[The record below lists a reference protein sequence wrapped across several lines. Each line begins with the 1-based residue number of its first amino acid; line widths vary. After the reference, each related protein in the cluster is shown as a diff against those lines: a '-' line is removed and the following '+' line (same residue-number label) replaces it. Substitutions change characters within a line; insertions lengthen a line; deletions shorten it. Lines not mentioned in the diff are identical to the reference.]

1 MIACWCL
8 ARLLP
13 VVAHCGERNVLLPLL
28 QTRGAASKAPG
39 SLPDLP
45 FSVNNSS
52 RSNVHGDGGGSGG
65 PLVQPASHPS
75 QSRPV
80 THKKL
85 QQILRTDLAAEEATA
100 ALYRGQQAVL
110 GHRPDLAAFQQREE
124 QHAQGLRQLAPGHRA
139 RPSLLAPAL
148 RAGFW
153 ALGAAAAVAP
163 RQLSAAVTAGIHDAL
178 TDVCNE
184 QLREMR
190 EEGLSEGA
198 PQVRQAVIAIR
209 DEVRDVEGSPLVPDV
224 LALQRLKELT
234 PPEALAA
241 AVKLGAK
248 TAIDLAGKF

>member
-1 MIACWCL
+1 MQSHAVAPTCL
-8 ARLLP
+8 PILVRLPLTRPPLLP
-13 VVAHCGERNVLLPLL
+13 PPL
-28 QTRGAASKAPG
+28 SY
-39 SLPDLP
+39 
-45 FSVNNSS
+45 
-52 RSNVHGDGGGSGG
+52 
-65 PLVQPASHPS
+65 VQ
-75 QSRPV
+75 
-80 THKKL
+80 
-85 QQILRTDLAAEEATA
+85 EATA

-110 GHRPDLAAFQQREE
+110 GRRPDLAAFQQREE

-198 PQVRQAVIAIR
+198 PQVWLCTLSYLCII
-209 DEVRDVEGSPLVPDV
+209 SLLPMPL
-224 LALQRLKELT
+224 LKQSRSNASCLPT
-234 PPEALAA
+234 DT
-241 AVKLGAK
+241 V
-248 TAIDLAGKF
+248 